1 LFKNHDHILGAGL
14 VPARFKF
21 KTFAANFFCFIV
33 RLSLIFRFSVLTS
46 RQQLRSHIR
55 ALRRSLSAEQQ
66 HQASLDLVQQLL
78 PRPEIQQAQHIA
90 LYLTN
95 DGELDTTPLIQ
106 ALWQQGKSLY
116 LPLLHPVVAG
126 YLVFQLYTPDTVL
139 TPNQFG
145 IGEPELNCSLLR
157 PVSQLDLMFTPLVA
171 FDSQGQRLGMGG
183 GFYDRTLSQLDS
195 TVRKPQLIG
204 LAHDCQHVEAVPV
217 EAWDIPL
224 PAICTPSRFC
234 TFSEQ

>member
-1 LFKNHDHILGAGL
+1 MQIVGAGL
-14 VPARFKF
+14 VPARLKF

-46 RQQLRSHIR
+46 RQQLRQHIR
-55 ALRRSLSAEQQ
+55 SLRRSLSAAQQ
-66 HQASLDLVQQLL
+66 QQASLDLVQQLL
-78 PRPEIQQAQHIA
+78 PRPEVQQAQHIA

-116 LPLLHPVVAG
+116 LPLLHPVVPG
-126 YLVFQLYTPDTVL
+126 YLVFQLYNHATL
-139 TPNQFG
+139 LKPNQFG

-157 PVSQLDLMFTPLVA
+157 PVSELDLMFTPLVA

-183 GFYDRTLSQLDS
+183 GFYDRTLSQLAANHHC
-195 TVRKPQLIG
+195 RLIG
-204 LAHDCQHVEAVPV
+204 LAHDCQQVPQLPV
-217 EAWDIPL
+217 EPWDQPL
-224 PAICTPSRFC
+224 HAVATGSRLLR
-234 TFSEQ
+234 FSR

>member
-1 LFKNHDHILGAGL
+1 M
-14 VPARFKF
+14 
-21 KTFAANFFCFIV
+21 
-33 RLSLIFRFSVLTS
+33 FRVSVLSS
-46 RQQLRSHIR
+46 RQQLRQHIR
-55 ALRRSLSAEQQ
+55 SLRRSLSAEQQ
-66 HQASLDLVQQLL
+66 QQASMDLVQQLL
-78 PRPEIQQAQHIA
+78 PRPEVQQAQHIA

-116 LPLLHPVVAG
+116 LPLLHPVVPG
-126 YLVFQLYTPDTVL
+126 YLVFQLYTPETL
-139 TPNQFG
+139 LKPNQFG

-157 PVSQLDLMFTPLVA
+157 PISQLDLIFTPLVA

-183 GFYDRTLSQLDS
+183 GFYDRTLSQLSSDTKS
-195 TVRKPQLIG
+195 ADAKKPALIG
-204 LAHDCQHVEAVPV
+204 LAHDCQHVESVPV

>member
-1 LFKNHDHILGAGL
+1 
-14 VPARFKF
+14 
-21 KTFAANFFCFIV
+21 
-33 RLSLIFRFSVLTS
+33 LIFRFNALTS
-46 RQQLRSHIR
+46 RQQLRQHIR
-55 ALRRSLSAEQQ
+55 SLRRSLSAAQQ
-66 HQASLDLVQQLL
+66 QQASLDLVQQLL
-78 PRPEIQQAQHIA
+78 PRPEVQQAQHIA

-95 DGELDTTPLIQ
+95 DGELDTTALIQ
-106 ALWQQGKSLY
+106 ALWQQGKTLY
-116 LPLLHPVVAG
+116 LPLLHPVVPG

-157 PVSQLDLMFTPLVA
+157 PISQLDLMFTPLVA

-195 TVRKPQLIG
+195 ATTMPLLIG
-204 LAHDCQHVEAVPV
+204 LAHDCQQVDAVPV

-224 PAICTPSRFC
+224 PAICTPTKFFRFPLR
-234 TFSEQ
+234 T

>member
-1 LFKNHDHILGAGL
+1 M
-14 VPARFKF
+14 
-21 KTFAANFFCFIV
+21 
-33 RLSLIFRFSVLTS
+33 TS
-46 RQQLRSHIR
+46 RQQLRQHIR
-55 ALRRSLSAEQQ
+55 SLRRSLSAAQQ

-78 PRPEIQQAQHIA
+78 PRPEVQQAQHIA

-95 DGELDTTPLIQ
+95 DGELDTTPLIK

-116 LPLLHPVVAG
+116 LPLLHPVVPG

-139 TPNQFG
+139 KPNQFG
-145 IGEPELNCSLLR
+145 IGEPELNCSLLC
-157 PVSQLDLMFTPLVA
+157 PVSELDLMFTPLVA

-204 LAHDCQHVEAVPV
+204 LAHDCQHVETVPV

>member
-1 LFKNHDHILGAGL
+1 M
-14 VPARFKF
+14 
-21 KTFAANFFCFIV
+21 
-33 RLSLIFRFSVLTS
+33 TS
-46 RQQLRSHIR
+46 RQQLRQHIR
-55 ALRRSLSAEQQ
+55 SLRRSLSAAQQ
-66 HQASLDLVQQLL
+66 QQASLDLVQQLL
-78 PRPEIQQAQHIA
+78 PRPEVQQAQHIA

-116 LPLLHPVVAG
+116 LPLLHPVVPG
-126 YLVFQLYTPDTVL
+126 YLVFQLYTPDSL
-139 TPNQFG
+139 LKPNQFG
-145 IGEPELNCSLLR
+145 IGEPELNCSLLC
-157 PVSQLDLMFTPLVA
+157 PVSELDLMFTPLVA

-204 LAHDCQHVEAVPV
+204 LAHDCQHVETVPV

>member
-1 LFKNHDHILGAGL
+1 
-14 VPARFKF
+14 
-21 KTFAANFFCFIV
+21 
-33 RLSLIFRFSVLTS
+33 LTS

-78 PRPEIQQAQHIA
+78 PRPEVQQAQHIA

-116 LPLLHPVVAG
+116 LPLLHPVVPG